1 MAVLRRRRYGKMKTA
16 ENRKMAKKK
25 KKKGFSA
32 VQVVKEMA
40 RERIGAAPSSR
51 VVPNRKKKS
60 TEKSKYKPKL
70 DDLLNES

>member
-1 MAVLRRRRYGKMKTA
+1 MA
-16 ENRKMAKKK
+16 KK

-32 VQVVKEMA
+32 VKAVKEMA

-51 VVPNRKKKS
+51 VVPDRKKKRA
-60 TEKSKYKPKL
+60 EKSKYKPKL